1 MEETVLSW
9 DSTPRSFGM
18 DRRSPVADKLRAAV
32 ADELFHFLGDY
43 SDDVLAEYI
52 VVLVCN
58 GKNQNQARDDLEAFL
73 GDDSAKFV
81 AWLWNYLN
89 KETKVSDPPFDSSNH
104 QTGVTSGRSDILSK
118 DGLHEP
124 AENPNL
130 TCANTNE
137 VNAGGS
143 LNQTF
148 ETHNG
153 VQRYTTS
160 SSKIYSPEIL
170 NRCDRRLRYESQH
183 HKIAQNNSIVVASG
197 RSPLVNSELVARS
210 TQSVHKE
217 DFQLR
222 HLNAVNATAR
232 RLPLKA
238 MDVEEAEVPQPTTK
252 RRGNVWDRLGKRSV
266 EDDLLSRENTYLYGD
281 NEEKHKKPWLASV
294 EPYGKLNEDVSR
306 KFSMVNKSCSEII
319 SDNHV
324 EDVELQQHNVNDIHP
339 HDHVDNLKRKRHFNS
354 TFSHFKGSHFPGR
367 EAVQKPDRNL
377 PFKPEAKGYPG
388 VKSSSVVQNVLQV
401 SSRAS
406 AKPEFLITSE
416 NGNSN
421 NNSMQ
426 DEMLDVKSKLRQVQ
440 INMLKLRSKQAEMSN
455 AIIKAQP
462 GPQNNQE
469 EDTESRT
476 VLVTNVHFAASKEA
490 LMSHFMKC
498 GAIIKVIMLTD
509 TITGQPKGAAYIV
522 FKSKDSVD
530 KAVSMNGTSF
540 FSRILMVMHKADTP
554 PGFLVPAQQATKP
567 LQPWSSQPFQK
578 PPYQK
583 HSATSHLQWRRES

>member
-294 EPYGKLNEDVSR
+294 EPYGKLNED
-306 KFSMVNKSCSEII
+306 
-319 SDNHV
+319 
-324 EDVELQQHNVNDIHP
+324 
-339 HDHVDNLKRKRHFNS
+339 
-354 TFSHFKGSHFPGR
+354 
-367 EAVQKPDRNL
+367 
-377 PFKPEAKGYPG
+377 
-388 VKSSSVVQNVLQV
+388 
-401 SSRAS
+401 
-406 AKPEFLITSE
+406 
-416 NGNSN
+416 
-421 NNSMQ
+421 
-426 DEMLDVKSKLRQVQ
+426 EMLDVKSKLRQVQ